1 MLLTGPKSLL
11 EELAQDQDQEQEQEQ
26 EPALEVVAAAPR
38 SLHVERSATS
48 TAPALYSA

>member
-11 EELAQDQDQEQEQEQ
+11 EELAQDQEQEQEQ

>member
-11 EELAQDQDQEQEQEQ
+11 EELAQDQEQEQEQ

-48 TAPALYSA
+48 TAPALHSA